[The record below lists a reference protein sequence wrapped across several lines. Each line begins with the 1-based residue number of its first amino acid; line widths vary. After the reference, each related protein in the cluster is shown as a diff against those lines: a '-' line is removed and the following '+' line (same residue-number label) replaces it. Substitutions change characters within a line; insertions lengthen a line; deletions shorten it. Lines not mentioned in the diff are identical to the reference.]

1 MWGKQHAPKRTWYPL
16 FHPELV
22 SNILKRRC
30 AYPNGFRW
38 PELKKKRRE
47 KQRPPPWAGEIQA
60 AERQMGVHQFK
71 REVPSALGCW
81 GSQQT
86 SRCDAAVGTMTP
98 QKYPNRPL
106 WGCRISLK
114 FRSLRQ
120 HVETLCLQSEGAVLP
135 RAARAAHTGALL
147 FRSLGSPAAPPP
159 PRTPFRQ
166 AAPRRLPDS
175 PAEAT
180 RHDTTAPVPPAA
192 PQPVPWPGPTA
203 HALQRRGARP
213 MGAAEFGHAQW
224 WGWSVTVRELG
235 VLERLRASRDPE
247 ALRRRP
253 VAVAVGSCTLTAPRP
268 CRSHCRHV
276 SRLQRRLRPPHH
288 HLFARGP
295 PLPSRWV
302 PSPGDV
308 AVELPRHGPGLPAE
322 PGCSRRG
329 ELRRLGP
336 LPRRR
341 GEAWCFPWPGRGGS
355 VLTVPGT
362 AARRGELGQPRSG
375 RAWKLRGRPRWRW
388 GGV

>member
-38 PELKKKRRE
+38 PELKKKEE
-47 KQRPPPWAGEIQA
+47 KNKDLPPERGKSRLPKGRWAFTSLNGRFPPHWA
-60 AERQMGVHQFK
+60 AEAVCKHRAAM
-71 REVPSALGCW
+71 
-81 GSQQT
+81 
-86 SRCDAAVGTMTP
+86 RCDAAVGTMTP

-135 RAARAAHTGALL
+135 RAARAAHTRALL

-192 PQPVPWPGPTA
+192 PQPVP
-203 HALQRRGARP
+203 
-213 MGAAEFGHAQW
+213 
-224 WGWSVTVRELG
+224 
-235 VLERLRASRDPE
+235 
-247 ALRRRP
+247 
-253 VAVAVGSCTLTAPRP
+253 
-268 CRSHCRHV
+268 
-276 SRLQRRLRPPHH
+276 
-288 HLFARGP
+288 
-295 PLPSRWV
+295 
-302 PSPGDV
+302 
-308 AVELPRHGPGLPAE
+308 
-322 PGCSRRG
+322 
-329 ELRRLGP
+329 
-336 LPRRR
+336 
-341 GEAWCFPWPGRGGS
+341 
-355 VLTVPGT
+355 
-362 AARRGELGQPRSG
+362 
-375 RAWKLRGRPRWRW
+375 
-388 GGV
+388 

>member
-1 MWGKQHAPKRTWYPL
+1 
-16 FHPELV
+16 
-22 SNILKRRC
+22 
-30 AYPNGFRW
+30 
-38 PELKKKRRE
+38 
-47 KQRPPPWAGEIQA
+47 
-60 AERQMGVHQFK
+60 
-71 REVPSALGCW
+71 
-81 GSQQT
+81 
-86 SRCDAAVGTMTP
+86 
-98 QKYPNRPL
+98 
-106 WGCRISLK
+106 
-114 FRSLRQ
+114 
-120 HVETLCLQSEGAVLP
+120 
-135 RAARAAHTGALL
+135 
-147 FRSLGSPAAPPP
+147 
-159 PRTPFRQ
+159 
-166 AAPRRLPDS
+166 
-175 PAEAT
+175 
-180 RHDTTAPVPPAA
+180 
-192 PQPVPWPGPTA
+192 
-203 HALQRRGARP
+203 

-375 RAWKLRGRPRWRW
+375 RVWRLRGRPRWR
-388 GGV
+388 